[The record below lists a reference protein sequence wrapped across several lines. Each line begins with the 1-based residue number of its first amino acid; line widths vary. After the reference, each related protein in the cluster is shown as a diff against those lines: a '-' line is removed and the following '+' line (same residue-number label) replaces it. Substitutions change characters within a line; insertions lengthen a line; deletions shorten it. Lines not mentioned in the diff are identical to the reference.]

1 MIQSISIRNFQ
12 AHRCTKLEFAPGVNA
27 IAGASDQGKSSI
39 IRALRWVVENRPA
52 GDSFRSNFAGEQDTE
67 VAVETTDGETVTRTK
82 GPKTNSYSING
93 KELKAMGQ
101 SVPEEVSAALQL
113 GLVNF
118 QHQMDAPFLL
128 SLGSSKLSQYLNEV
142 AGLDAIDRATSNIRK
157 RILGNSQDQRT
168 IKAQKAVTTTA
179 LEKFQGLDETEGRLA
194 AAERLEGQ
202 INAIGQKE
210 RALRGCL
217 VSVQADSDFI
227 KPLEKVV
234 KAAAG
239 PVKQAEMMLSEIER
253 VDRKIIALDSVLDK
267 IELAKKIKEN
277 IAAPVEQSGPLLKAA
292 MKLYGDLD
300 DITEQNRLLA
310 KQIKS
315 IETLRTETTSA
326 KEELEEA
333 RIEYEAAI
341 PEQCPFCG
349 GKVDRKKMQMSMR
362 ENIRGGE

>member
-1 MIQSISIRNFQ
+1 MLRSISIFNFQ
-12 AHRCTKLEFAPGVNA
+12 AHRRTKLEFAPGVNA

-67 VAVETTDGETVTRTK
+67 VTIETTDGETVTRTK
-82 GPKTNSYSING
+82 GPKTNSYSVNG

-101 SVPEEVSAALQL
+101 SVPEEVSAALRL
-113 GLVNF
+113 GSVNF

-168 IKAQKAVTTTA
+168 IEAQKAATATA
-179 LEKFQGLDETEGRLA
+179 LEKFQWLDETEGRLV
-194 AAERLEGQ
+194 AAEGLEGQ
-202 INAIGQKE
+202 INANSQKE
-210 RALRGCL
+210 RALARCL
-217 VSVQADSDFI
+217 EAVQADSDFI
-227 KPLEKVV
+227 KPLKKVV

-239 PVKQAEMMLSEIER
+239 PVKQAETMLAEISEVGKRI
-253 VDRKIIALDSVLDK
+253 DALDSVLSSITNAK
-267 IELAKKIKEN
+267 AAKSKLANPI
-277 IAAPVEQSGPLLKAA
+277 EQSGPLLETT
-292 MKLYGDLD
+292 MKSQDDLED
-300 DITEQNRLLA
+300 ANEQCRALS

-315 IETLRTETTSA
+315 IEILQIDIESA

-341 PEQCPFCG
+341 PDQCPFCG
-349 GKVDRKKMQMSMR
+349 GKVDHKKMQVSVR
-362 ENIRGGE
+362 KNIRGGE

>member
-1 MIQSISIRNFQ
+1 MIKAILIRNFQ
-12 AHRCTKLEFAPGVNA
+12 AHRRTKLEFAPGVNA

-67 VAVETTDGETVTRTK
+67 VTIETTDGETITRTK
-82 GPKTNSYSING
+82 GPKTNSYSVNG

-101 SVPEEVSAALQL
+101 SVPEEVSTALRL
-113 GLVNF
+113 GSVNF

-168 IKAQKAVTTTA
+168 IEAQKAATAAA
-179 LEKFQGLDETEGRLA
+179 LEKFHGLDEIEGRLV
-194 AAERLEGQ
+194 AAEGLEGQ
-202 INAIGQKE
+202 INANSQKE
-210 RALRGCL
+210 RALSRCL
-217 VSVQADSDFI
+217 ESVQADSDFI
-227 KPLEKVV
+227 KPLKKVV
-234 KAAAG
+234 EAVAG
-239 PVKQAEMMLSEIER
+239 PVKQAETMLTEIRET
-253 VDRKIIALDSVLDK
+253 DKKITVLDSVLSSIATAQTAKDK
-267 IELAKKIKEN
+267 FATPVKKGEGLLATVFELETDFID
-277 IAAPVEQSGPLLKAA
+277 AAEQ
-292 MKLYGDLD
+292 Y
-300 DITEQNRLLA
+300 RLLS

-315 IETLRTETTSA
+315 IENLQTEILSA

-341 PEQCPFCG
+341 PDQCPFCG
-349 GKVDRKKMQMSMR
+349 GKVDRKKMQVSVR
-362 ENIRGGE
+362 KNIRGGE

>member
-1 MIQSISIRNFQ
+1 MLRSISIFNFQ
-12 AHRCTKLEFAPGVNA
+12 AHRRTKLEFAPGVNA

-67 VAVETTDGETVTRTK
+67 VTVETTDGETVTRTK
-82 GPKTNSYSING
+82 GQKTNSYSING

-101 SVPEEVSAALQL
+101 SVPEEVSAALRL
-113 GLVNF
+113 GSVNF

-168 IKAQKAVTTTA
+168 IEAQKAATTTA
-179 LEKFQGLDETEGRLA
+179 LEKFQGLDEIEGRLV
-194 AAERLEGQ
+194 AAEGLEGQ
-202 INAIGQKE
+202 INVNNQKE
-210 RALRGCL
+210 RALRSCL

-227 KPLEKVV
+227 KPLKKVV

-239 PVKQAEMMLSEIER
+239 PVEQAGIMLAEIKET
-253 VDRKIIALDSVLDK
+253 DKKIDALDSVLSSIATAQAAKDN
-267 IELAKKIKEN
+267 LAIPVKKGE
-277 IAAPVEQSGPLLKAA
+277 
-292 MKLYGDLD
+292 D
-300 DITEQNRLLA
+300 LLA
-310 KQIKS
+310 TVFDLETDFIDAAEQYRMLSKQIKN
-315 IETLRTETTSA
+315 IETLQTEILSA

-341 PEQCPFCG
+341 PDQCPFCG

-362 ENIRGGE
+362 KNILGGE

>member
-1 MIQSISIRNFQ
+1 MLRSISIFNFQ
-12 AHRCTKLEFAPGVNA
+12 AHRRTKLEFAPGVNA

-52 GDSFRSNFAGEQDTE
+52 GDSFRSNFAGDQDTE
-67 VAVETTDGETVTRTK
+67 VTVETTDGETVTRTK
-82 GPKTNSYSING
+82 GPKTNSYSVNG

-101 SVPEEVSAALQL
+101 SVPEEVSVALRL
-113 GLVNF
+113 GSVNF

-168 IKAQKAVTTTA
+168 IEVQKAATATA
-179 LEKFQGLDETEGRLA
+179 LEKFQGLDETEGRLV
-194 AAERLEGQ
+194 AAEGLEGQ
-202 INAIGQKE
+202 INAMGQKE

-227 KPLEKVV
+227 KPLKRVV
-234 KAAAG
+234 EAAAG
-239 PVKQAEMMLSEIER
+239 PVKQSGTLLAEIEKA
-253 VDRKIIALDSVLDK
+253 DGKIFALDSILTNIDLSL
-267 IELAKKIKEN
+267 IAKNKF
-277 IAAPVEQSGPLLKAA
+277 AGPVKHSAPLLKTALGLEA
-292 MKLYGDLD
+292 DLED
-300 DITEQNRLLA
+300 TDGQQRALA
-310 KQIKS
+310 KQTKN
-315 IETLRTETTSA
+315 IENLKLEITSA

-349 GKVDRKKMQMSMR
+349 GKVDRKKMQMSVW
-362 ENIRGGE
+362 ENVRGGK

>member
-1 MIQSISIRNFQ
+1 MIQSIFLRNFQ
-12 AHRCTKLEFAPGVNA
+12 AHRRTKLEFAPGVNA

-39 IRALRWVVENRPA
+39 IRALRWAVENRPA
-52 GDSFRSNFAGEQDTE
+52 GDSFRSNFAEDQDTE
-67 VAVETTDGETVTRTK
+67 VTVETTDVETVTRTK
-82 GPKTNSYSING
+82 GSKTNSYSVNG

-101 SVPEEVSAALQL
+101 SVPEEVSAALRL
-113 GLVNF
+113 GSVNF

-168 IKAQKAVTTTA
+168 IEAQKAATATA
-179 LEKFQGLDETEGRLA
+179 LEKFQGLDETEGRLV
-194 AAERLEGQ
+194 AAEGLEGQ
-202 INAIGQKE
+202 INAMGQKE

-227 KPLEKVV
+227 KPLKRVV
-234 KAAAG
+234 ALAAAQMQPLRVNTHYLEEANNKITSLDLILSSLTVAKAAKDKLAI
-239 PVKQAEMMLSEIER
+239 PVKKSGSLLATVFELGNDFIDAAE
-253 VDRKIIALDSVLDK
+253 
-267 IELAKKIKEN
+267 
-277 IAAPVEQSGPLLKAA
+277 Q
-292 MKLYGDLD
+292 Y
-300 DITEQNRLLA
+300 RLLS
-310 KQIKS
+310 KQLKN
-315 IETLRTETTSA
+315 IETLQTEITSA

-362 ENIRGGE
+362 ENIRGGK

>member
-1 MIQSISIRNFQ
+1 MIHSLLLRNFQ
-12 AHRCTKLEFAPGVNA
+12 AHRRTKLEFAPGVNA

-67 VAVETTDGETVTRTK
+67 VTVETTEGETVTRTK
-82 GPKTNSYSING
+82 GQKTNSYSVNG

-101 SVPEEVSAALQL
+101 SVPEEVSAALRL
-113 GLVNF
+113 SSVNF

-168 IKAQKAVTTTA
+168 IEAQKTATAIA
-179 LEKFQGLDETEGRLA
+179 LEKFQGLDETEGRLV
-194 AAERLEGQ
+194 AAEGLEGQ
-202 INAIGQKE
+202 INAMGQKE

-227 KPLEKVV
+227 KPLKRVV
-234 KAAAG
+234 KAASG
-239 PVKQAEMMLSEIER
+239 KVEQIELLWGIQYAISQ
-253 VDRKIIALDSVLDK
+253 KIVALDSELDK

-292 MKLYGDLD
+292 MNLQDGLSDKA
-300 DITEQNRLLA
+300 ERERLLS
-310 KQIKS
+310 KQIRNLK
-315 IETLRTETTSA
+315 TLQTEILSA

-362 ENIRGGE
+362 ENIQGGE

>member
-1 MIQSISIRNFQ
+1 MIKEILIRNFQ
-12 AHRCTKLEFAPGVNA
+12 AHRRTKLEFAPGVNA

-67 VAVETTDGETVTRTK
+67 VAVETTDGETVTRAK
-82 GPKTNSYSING
+82 GPKTNSYSVNG

-101 SVPEEVSAALQL
+101 SVPEEVSAALHL
-113 GLVNF
+113 GSVNF

-168 IKAQKAVTTTA
+168 IDAQKTATATA
-179 LEKFQGLDETEGRLA
+179 LEKFQGLDETEGRLV
-194 AAERLEGQ
+194 AAEGLEGQ
-202 INAIGQKE
+202 INAMGQKE

-227 KPLEKVV
+227 KPLERVME
-234 KAAAG
+234 AAAG
-239 PVKQAEMMLSEIER
+239 PVKQAGRLLAEIETA
-253 VDRKIIALDSVLDK
+253 DGKIAALDSVLSNIDTSL
-267 IELAKKIKEN
+267 IAKNKF
-277 IAAPVEQSGPLLKAA
+277 AGPVKGSGPLLKTA
-292 MKLYGDLD
+292 MNLQDGLSDKA
-300 DITEQNRLLA
+300 ERERLLS
-310 KQIKS
+310 KQIRNLK
-315 IETLRTETTSA
+315 TLQTEIASA

-349 GKVDRKKMQMSMR
+349 GKVDKKKMQVSL
-362 ENIRGGE
+362 